1 MQIRRYAGSDEKE
14 LLKRIRADLGPD
26 AVILHSAFEKQ
37 KGLLGL
43 FRRARMEIVAGGGFK
58 IVKDFSGGKTA
69 AGGETPAPAPAAG
82 PAPESLRREIA
93 DIKRLIAE
101 TQDMVAR
108 RGGGGIDG
116 PQELAEEYAALAA
129 TRVSEKLAQRM
140 AGQIKAKLPP
150 EALRD
155 RVRIRASIRGLVKE
169 MVRCTEGIALKPG
182 RCVKVAFVG
191 PTGVGKTTTIA
202 KLISIYAHRGKEV
215 GVITNDTYRIAAAEQ
230 IRRVAQLVG
239 VPIRVCPRPQ
249 EVEAALQEFA
259 NRDLVLIDTAG
270 RSQKNAERMDDLRE
284 VLAAAK
290 PDETHLVVSM
300 TTQPE
305 TIVDVAERFA
315 SCGYD
320 RLVVTKLDEAL
331 KVGVV
336 LDVLSRV
343 QAELSFI
350 TMGQEIPRDIEVAD
364 SGRLAALILGEETV

>member
-14 LLKRIRADLGPD
+14 ILKRIRADLGAD
-26 AVILHSAFEKQ
+26 AVILHSAFERQ
-37 KGLLGL
+37 KGLMRL
-43 FRRARMEIVAGGGFK
+43 FKRPRLEIVAGGGFK
-58 IVKDFSGGKTA
+58 IVKDFDPS
-69 AGGETPAPAPAAG
+69 AGPKAAPAA
-82 PAPESLRREIA
+82 APDALKKEIA
-93 DIKRLIAE
+93 DIKRLISE
-101 TQDMVAR
+101 TQDLVTR
-108 RGGGGIDG
+108 RNGFDG

-140 AGQIKAKLPP
+140 AAQIRAKLPA
-150 EALRD
+150 EALKD
-155 RVRIRASIRGLVKE
+155 RARLRASIKGLVKE
-169 MVRCTEGIALKPG
+169 MIRCTEGIALKPG
-182 RCVKVAFVG
+182 RCVRVAFIG

-249 EVEAALQEFA
+249 EIEAALQEFA

-270 RSQKNAERMDDLRE
+270 RSQKNLERMDELKE
-284 VLAAAK
+284 VLAAVK

-315 SCGYD
+315 VCGYD

-343 QAELSFI
+343 QTELSFI
-350 TMGQEIPRDIEVAD
+350 TTGQEIPRDIEVAD
-364 SGRLAALILGEETV
+364 GDRLAALILGEETL